1 MKTTIGAI
9 SNVVAGGTPSTKVRE
24 YWQNGTIPWMRS
36 GEVNLRRI
44 YDVEGRITEL
54 GLGNSNATL
63 IPQDS
68 ILVALAGQGK
78 TRGTVAINKI
88 SLTTNQSVAAI
99 IPDKEIVDIEYL
111 FFDLDRRYNELRRL
125 STGDGGRGG
134 LNISLIQ
141 SISLLLPPLPEQR
154 KIAEI
159 LGTWDEAIR
168 LTADLIAAKQQR
180 KKGLMQRLLTG
191 EVRFPGFGP
200 EHSPKK
206 SSLEVPQGW
215 DLVRMDSVAEI
226 NARSLGSTIQDG
238 EEFLYIDLSAV
249 DKGKIEF
256 PSVTIPA
263 KNLPSRA
270 RRILQFGDV
279 IMATVRPNL
288 QAYAVCDFDPSGYLC
303 STGFAVISPY
313 NPADTQ
319 FIYQSLYGL
328 SIQSQLQS
336 LLTGSNYPAVNASD
350 VAALKLVWPQNEMER
365 SKISRVLFACDRE
378 IDLLQQKHAALQQQ
392 KKGLMQRLLT
402 GQVRVK
408 V

>member
-191 EVRFPGFGP
+191 AVRFPQFKASNWKTENVG
-200 EHSPKK
+200 
-206 SSLEVPQGW
+206 
-215 DLVRMDSVAEI
+215 DLVTPISRNEKIDKDKTYRLIGVRWYLAGAHIHSEIRGNMIEATSLSRIEAGDILYNKMWVTKSAFAVAKQEHIGCYGTSEYPQFQAKKQFLLPEFIEYAFNNPKFLHDATTLCRGTTGRARLNPTDFLKLELLLPPVAEQREI
-226 NARSLGSTIQDG
+226 AS
-238 EEFLYIDLSAV
+238 F
-249 DKGKIEF
+249 
-256 PSVTIPA
+256 
-263 KNLPSRA
+263 
-270 RRILQFGDV
+270 
-279 IMATVRPNL
+279 L
-288 QAYAVCDFDPSGYLC
+288 QACDH
-303 STGFAVISPY
+303 
-313 NPADTQ
+313 
-319 FIYQSLYGL
+319 
-328 SIQSQLQS
+328 
-336 LLTGSNYPAVNASD
+336 
-350 VAALKLVWPQNEMER
+350 
-365 SKISRVLFACDRE
+365 E

>member
-200 EHSPKK
+200 E
-206 SSLEVPQGW
+206 
-215 DLVRMDSVAEI
+215 R
-226 NARSLGSTIQDG
+226 
-238 EEFLYIDLSAV
+238 
-249 DKGKIEF
+249 GKR
-256 PSVTIPA
+256 
-263 KNLPSRA
+263 K
-270 RRILQFGDV
+270 
-279 IMATVRPNL
+279 
-288 QAYAVCDFDPSGYLC
+288 
-303 STGFAVISPY
+303 
-313 NPADTQ
+313 
-319 FIYQSLYGL
+319 
-328 SIQSQLQS
+328 
-336 LLTGSNYPAVNASD
+336 
-350 VAALKLVWPQNEMER
+350 
-365 SKISRVLFACDRE
+365 
-378 IDLLQQKHAALQQQ
+378 
-392 KKGLMQRLLT
+392 
-402 GQVRVK
+402 
-408 V
+408 